1 MLAGFAARRLSCC
14 SYPLGSCC
22 PPAARKPTGFAAR
35 GAYHQVE
42 VLPASPPVGTRND
55 GQSASSSGMSC
66 HQGTTSHSS
75 FSMAVAIFTRRRTMA
90 NQGSRCNRRRRTK
103 ENQRNQE
110 RKRDQEEVKEERIT
124 GKEDRRLEDA
134 REGKDCIFFTLSLI
148 FYLTRLS
155 SSWTKN
161 SFIFYASSS
170 SPRLWLPR
178 VQEPQTMSPQCH
190 QNSCSRQYFPCLNVL
205 SFAVEEFRLK
215 SLDLSYLNFFYAS
228 ASPNHQN

>member
-1 MLAGFAARRLSCC
+1 MGPITKWKSYRLHRPWDLCC
-14 SYPLGSCC
+14 G
-22 PPAARKPTGFAAR
+22 TTR
-35 GAYHQVE
+35 GTHNV
-42 VLPASPPVGTRND
+42 V
-55 GQSASSSGMSC
+55 QSASSSGMSC
-66 HQGTTSHSS
+66 RQRTTSQSS

-134 REGKDCIFFTLSLI
+134 REGKDCIFLYPLAH

-161 SFIFYASSS
+161 SLIIFTLPLHPHDSDYQEFKN
-170 SPRLWLPR
+170 PRL
-178 VQEPQTMSPQCH
+178 CDH
-190 QNSCSRQYFPCLNVL
+190 
-205 SFAVEEFRLK
+205 
-215 SLDLSYLNFFYAS
+215 S
-228 ASPNHQN
+228 ATK

>member
-42 VLPASPPVGTRND
+42 VLPASPPVGTCND

-66 HQGTTSHSS
+66 HQGTTPHNS
-75 FSMAVAIFTRRRTMA
+75 FSMAVAIFT
-90 NQGSRCNRRRRTK
+90 RRRTK

-110 RKRDQEEVKEERIT
+110 RKRDQEEVKEERMS

-170 SPRLWLPR
+170 SPRL
-178 VQEPQTMSPQCH
+178 
-190 QNSCSRQYFPCLNVL
+190 
-205 SFAVEEFRLK
+205 
-215 SLDLSYLNFFYAS
+215 
-228 ASPNHQN
+228 